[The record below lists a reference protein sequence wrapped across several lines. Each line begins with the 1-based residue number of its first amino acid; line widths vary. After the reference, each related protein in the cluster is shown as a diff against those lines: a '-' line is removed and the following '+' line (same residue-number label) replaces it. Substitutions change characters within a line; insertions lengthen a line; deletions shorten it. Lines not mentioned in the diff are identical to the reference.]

1 MDNLMQKVEELEKMT
16 DEGEIVKQLQEIGE
30 IILTQYVVK
39 VDNIIVEPLWVEAYY
54 FNKNNF
60 PDCNTH
66 QRDKQK
72 NRFNKAYFHEEGRG
86 GFDVCLSLNNNYYL
100 SFLFKYTL
108 IDLQDGS
115 EKKFKKQ
122 TEIYDSIGKTE
133 EEIKDIENLENIMKP
148 RNKECQ
154 IAYTERVGLTKGCFK
169 GEKLAL
175 FCVEDIRKHIKI
187 IDQSTKDKIALVAE
201 EYIKNYKES
210 HSIDEC
216 KLECKNK
223 FGYIPDNVRKLFN

>member
-1 MDNLMQKVEELEKMT
+1 MDNLKQKVEELEKMT

-54 FNKNNF
+54 FNENNF
-60 PDCNTH
+60 TDCNTH

-169 GEKLAL
+169 GG
-175 FCVEDIRKHIKI
+175 KI
-187 IDQSTKDKIALVAE
+187 GTIL
-201 EYIKNYKES
+201 
-210 HSIDEC
+210 C
-216 KLECKNK
+216 
-223 FGYIPDNVRKLFN
+223 